1 MADAGIKDYVLP
13 EADQAA
19 ATAQLTGPTQ
29 SDIDAA
35 GDLNAEERMMM
46 IKGMVAQLAERLSAE
61 GGSSAEWARLIGAL
75 SVLGRLD
82 EAQEIWR
89 EAQLVFAGSTADLD
103 ILQRT
108 AEQVG
113 LTQ

>member
-1 MADAGIKDYVLP
+1 MPD
-13 EADQAA
+13 ADQAA
-19 ATAQLTGPTQ
+19 ASAQLAGPTQ

-35 GDLNAEERMMM
+35 GDLSADERMMM
-46 IKGMVAQLAERLSAE
+46 IEGMVAQLAERLGSE

-75 SVLGRLD
+75 SVLGRVD

-89 EAQLVFAGSTADLD
+89 EAQLVFAGSAKDLAT
-103 ILQRT
+103 LQRT

-113 LTQ
+113 LIQ